1 MTMYPICP
9 IRPSL
14 VPFGPVW
21 PHLVPLDPVWPVW
34 SCLARF
40 ARFCSKK
47 YIFKDNLKKE
57 DNPQKEEYPNNV
69 PKNGD
74 YQKHEDKPKNAEH
87 KAPESKTTQ
96 KIEKKNKVNPKIED
110 CLKVKTYLYCRST
123 YDFSTWLPQQ
133 EWP

>member
-1 MTMYPICP
+1 MTIFDYICILFAP
-9 IRPSL
+9 FGPVWPHLAQLGPVEPHIWPRLDS
-14 VPFGPVW
+14 FGPVW

-40 ARFCSKK
+40 ALFCSKK

-74 YQKHEDKPKNAEH
+74 YQKHEDNSKNAEC
-87 KAPESKTTQ
+87 KAPKRKTTQ
-96 KIEKKNKVNPKIED
+96 KIEEKK
-110 CLKVKTYLYCRST
+110 
-123 YDFSTWLPQQ
+123 
-133 EWP
+133 